1 MTMGNVPPSLS
12 AVATAIAAANT
23 KKHDG
28 VRIKAPHYLEQHD
41 EHRSWTS
48 NKTWHFETGWVYHVT
63 AGQVLHQNLNLAEIH
78 TTSNLMTMHLDITPL
93 NVHIGQKLLAFD
105 VHIEPSRLH
114 KQINVHGGP
123 VKHVMNEFEQRAQ
136 EVTLTSTSKA
146 LDFFEKTVL
155 NHPAKNPGKMTFK
168 ADGLMSLKSNASIR
182 LESPYIDPVSLSLNA
197 VPGQAILTSTTT
209 TVRGTTQAN
218 VAGGGSFANVGKGNI
233 ELNNARGCSVVLNG
247 NTLTTNATNTHLNA
261 GAGGKVYIGQPA
273 IAGMATTV
281 ALETARAD
289 LAQADL
295 ENLAELNKL
304 REIVLEM
311 I

>member
-105 VHIEPSRLH
+105 VHFEPSYLH
-114 KQINVHGGP
+114 KQYNVHGGK
-123 VKHVMNEFEQRAQ
+123 VKHVLNQFEQTAQ

-155 NHPAKNPGKMTFK
+155 NHPAHHPGTMTFK
-168 ADGLMSLKSNASIR
+168 ADGKMTLQGGASIR
-182 LESPYIDPVSLSLNA
+182 LEGGPDNNQAALSLSETTGKALLYSKQGATVYSSTQTSVLGGNNSSIVLKNGSLELKSGTATVSLS
-197 VPGQAILTSTTT
+197 PGKLET
-209 TVRGTTQAN
+209 N
-218 VAGGGSFANVGKGNI
+218 GNYTK
-233 ELNNARGCSVVLNG
+233 LNG
-247 NTLTTNATNTHLNA
+247 TVH
-261 GAGGKVYIGQPA
+261 IGQPA
-273 IAGMATTV
+273 ISGMATTV

-289 LAQADL
+289 LAQANR
-295 ENLAELNKL
+295 ENLDKLSQL
-304 REIVLEM
+304 RELVIEM